1 MKHRILVVAGG
12 LLLVGSLVSA
22 QTSLE
27 AEISLGDVSAE
38 LDRLAAME
46 DDTVVGDALRR
57 YVKELRTV
65 VGDASGSQS
74 AADHGDNEVAA
85 IVRDLERIL
94 TSRRASDI
102 AAGVRQYV
110 VSLGVLVAVRTSSE
124 SGGGARR
131 LIPRNV
137 GQFVAIA

>member
-124 SGGGARR
+124 SGGARR